1 MLNECSTLLQ
11 HRYLKEGRIFTV
23 VADVNDE
30 NGPSIAGRRLSSC
43 TYGKVL
49 DVLTMPFAGAL
60 KAGFRQAF
68 AIPRSMV
75 RFGQASGG
83 IW

>member
-1 MLNECSTLLQ
+1 MMLSECSTLLK

-30 NGPSIAGRRLSSC
+30 NGPSLAGRRLPSFMIR
-43 TYGKVL
+43 L
-49 DVLTMPFAGAL
+49 DVLITPLAGAL

-75 RFGQASGG
+75 KFGQASEG